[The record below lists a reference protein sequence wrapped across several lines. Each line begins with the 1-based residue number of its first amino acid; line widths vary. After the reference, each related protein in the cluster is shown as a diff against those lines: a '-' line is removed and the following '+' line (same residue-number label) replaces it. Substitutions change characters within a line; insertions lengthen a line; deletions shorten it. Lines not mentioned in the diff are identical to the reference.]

1 MTTEENLLKNFLL
14 SRASLQEFLTLD
26 QFTELFPRAYRDHPH
41 VALLYHES
49 LHQRALKLD
58 TIERNIEEE
67 TLRGEELRHEIIA
80 AARESA
86 RRRHLGSGLSVRSRK
101 AGAGVG
107 GTKGIDDDDEA
118 KDIEMEDA
126 VGLSVYLIDLTP

>member
-26 QFTELFPRAYRDHPH
+26 QFIELFPRAYRDHPH

-58 TIERNIEEE
+58 TVERNIEEE

-80 AARESA
+80 AAEESTK
-86 RRRHLGSGLSVRSRK
+86 RRRLRSGRSSKAGSGNR
-101 AGAGVG
+101 
-107 GTKGIDDDDEA
+107 GIDDNDEA
-118 KDIEMEDA
+118 TEVEMEDA
-126 VGLSVYLIDLTP
+126 VRLSVYLIDLTP